1 MKCVMK
7 AIGTLALNLLLLI
20 STLSAQSSKKV
31 TIEKTTVR
39 PDGSVNTETIVK
51 TGKEAES
58 FDLESYLDANENDNI
73 VINIENHKGK
83 RQYIRTA
90 PHPSELPD
98 DLYFDP
104 LEIQETMR
112 AAQEEVQQSLKTAHD
127 AMQEAMQES
136 RQAMQEAEIAM
147 QEAMTIKNGAPN
159 LSRGFLG
166 VSPAG
171 DDDVNKMGVAVTVVP
186 GSGAQ
191 KAGMKNGDVVLQ
203 LDQQP
208 IWKWDDIGLFMI
220 NTRPGQQ
227 VNIRYRRGDS
237 ERTDVAIL
245 SDKSNNEPDWGGFDR
260 EQWDMNSFQM
270 DERSKDACLGVYSSG
285 EEQGAQ
291 VTEFTSA
298 SAAEEAGMQI
308 GDVIT
313 AVNGTAIKN
322 HDELWNEIAKY
333 KPDEVIRVTYLRDNQ
348 SLQADAT
355 LKTCD
360 TQNKITI
367 RAQDDGGDEELSRMY
382 IWDWTAA
389 NQERLRTSHVITIQ
403 RAGEGDTP
411 TEPLIGNAPIP
422 AERRLEVRKFLA
434 FPNPSGGPITISFE
448 AKPVPTIVTI
458 FDTAGRQLFREELN
472 SFSGT
477 YSQQFDLSAY
487 AKGKVIVQVQQA
499 DKVFH
504 EPLVLQ

>member
-191 KAGMKNGDVVLQ
+191 TKSLFQYLKYQ
-203 LDQQP
+203 L
-208 IWKWDDIGLFMI
+208 
-220 NTRPGQQ
+220 
-227 VNIRYRRGDS
+227 
-237 ERTDVAIL
+237 
-245 SDKSNNEPDWGGFDR
+245 
-260 EQWDMNSFQM
+260 
-270 DERSKDACLGVYSSG
+270 
-285 EEQGAQ
+285 
-291 VTEFTSA
+291 
-298 SAAEEAGMQI
+298 
-308 GDVIT
+308 
-313 AVNGTAIKN
+313 
-322 HDELWNEIAKY
+322 
-333 KPDEVIRVTYLRDNQ
+333 
-348 SLQADAT
+348 
-355 LKTCD
+355 
-360 TQNKITI
+360 
-367 RAQDDGGDEELSRMY
+367 
-382 IWDWTAA
+382 
-389 NQERLRTSHVITIQ
+389 
-403 RAGEGDTP
+403 
-411 TEPLIGNAPIP
+411 
-422 AERRLEVRKFLA
+422 
-434 FPNPSGGPITISFE
+434 
-448 AKPVPTIVTI
+448 PV
-458 FDTAGRQLFREELN
+458 F
-472 SFSGT
+472 
-477 YSQQFDLSAY
+477 
-487 AKGKVIVQVQQA
+487 
-499 DKVFH
+499 
-504 EPLVLQ
+504 